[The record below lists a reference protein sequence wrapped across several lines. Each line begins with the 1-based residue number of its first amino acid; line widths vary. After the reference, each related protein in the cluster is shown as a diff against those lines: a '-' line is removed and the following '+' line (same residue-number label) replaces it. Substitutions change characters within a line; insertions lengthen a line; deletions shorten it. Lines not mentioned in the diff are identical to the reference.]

1 MEGLILR
8 APLRMVVM
16 PNRLLA
22 AALVAA
28 AQRLAGRVVLLRAG
42 HGLHADAIQVTY
54 VVLTVMFAGAYA
66 AIDLLMALIQHFH
79 PLLVISMADFRCAI
93 HAIEGNFDGVFKLL
107 SGNILQFFIDADIYV
122 SKSKWE
128 NLNFPLK
135 TSWDAETFM
144 SLWQRWPKP
153 SIYMCCPQQPSHR
166 RSLRPKNK
174 EPVRLQPVTCDARQ
188 IPLNAATFRS

>member
-1 MEGLILR
+1 MEELILR
-8 APLRMVVM
+8 APLRIVVI
-16 PNRLLA
+16 PDRLLA

-54 VVLTVMFAGAYA
+54 VVLTVMLAGAYA

-79 PLLVISMADFRCAI
+79 PLLAISMADFRRAI
-93 HAIEGNFDGVFKLL
+93 HVIEGNFDGVFKLL

-122 SKSKWE
+122 AKSKWE
-128 NLNFPLK
+128 KLNFPLK

-144 SLWQRWPKP
+144 SLWQR
-153 SIYMCCPQQPSHR
+153 
-166 RSLRPKNK
+166 
-174 EPVRLQPVTCDARQ
+174 
-188 IPLNAATFRS
+188 

>member
-1 MEGLILR
+1 MEELTLR

-42 HGLHADAIQVTY
+42 HGLHADAIQITY
-54 VVLTVMFAGAYA
+54 VVLTVMLTGAYA

-79 PLLVISMADFRCAI
+79 PLLAISMADFRCAI

-107 SGNILQFFIDADIYV
+107 SGNILLFFIDADIYP
-122 SKSKWE
+122 
-128 NLNFPLK
+128 NRNGK
-135 TSWDAETFM
+135 T
-144 SLWQRWPKP
+144 
-153 SIYMCCPQQPSHR
+153 
-166 RSLRPKNK
+166 
-174 EPVRLQPVTCDARQ
+174 
-188 IPLNAATFRS
+188 

>member
-1 MEGLILR
+1 MEELILR

-42 HGLHADAIQVTY
+42 HGLHADAIQITY
-54 VVLTVMFAGAYA
+54 VVLTVMLTGAYA

-79 PLLVISMADFRCAI
+79 PLLAISMADFRSAI
-93 HAIEGNFDGVFKLL
+93 HAIEGDFDGVFKLL

-153 SIYMCCPQQPSHR
+153 SI
-166 RSLRPKNK
+166 
-174 EPVRLQPVTCDARQ
+174 
-188 IPLNAATFRS
+188 